1 VKNELYYIQNL
12 NSISQEYKNIIK
24 YNQERNK
31 KNIDDKIIIAYVEE
45 IKADAI
51 ASVQSPHTQES
62 NTLNVGIAWNY
73 SGSINKYPIKA
84 QINYGEG
91 INSEGTGALQIPI
104 TGYYF
109 YESQNTKIPLE
120 GTCYGSGIIYFV
132 AHTSGGYETFDGSFT
147 RSIGDDFSGTW
158 TKGNKKLNFYLNSK

>member
-1 VKNELYYIQNL
+1 MKKTILFLPLLALIACGPNAVGFLTKIKADLKT
-12 NSISQEYKNIIK
+12 QEDPITN
-24 YNQERNK
+24 
-31 KNIDDKIIIAYVEE
+31 VEE
-45 IKADAI
+45 IKA
-51 ASVQSPHTQES
+51 SFQSPHTQES
-62 NTLNVGIAWNY
+62 NTQNVGIAWNY

-132 AHTSGGYETFDGSFT
+132 AHTSGGNETFDGSFT
-147 RSIGDDFSGTW
+147 RSMLDDFSGTW
-158 TKGNKKLNFYLNSK
+158 TKGSKKLNFYLNSK

>member
-1 VKNELYYIQNL
+1 MKKTILFLPLLALIACGPNAAEILTKIKAEVKTQ
-12 NSISQEYKNIIK
+12 Q
-24 YNQERNK
+24 
-31 KNIDDKIIIAYVEE
+31 DPIAYVEE

-51 ASVQSPHTQES
+51 ASVQSPHTQEN
-62 NTLNVGIAWNY
+62 NTQNVGIAWNY

-120 GTCYGSGIIYFV
+120 GTCYGSGSIYFV
-132 AHTSGGYETFDGSFT
+132 AHTSGGNETFDGSFT
-147 RSIGDDFSGTW
+147 RSMLEDFSGTW
-158 TKGNKKLNFYLNSK
+158 TKGSKKLNFYLNSK

>member
-1 VKNELYYIQNL
+1 MKKTILFLPLLALIACGPNAVGFLTKIKADLKT
-12 NSISQEYKNIIK
+12 QEDPITN
-24 YNQERNK
+24 
-31 KNIDDKIIIAYVEE
+31 VEE
-45 IKADAI
+45 IKA
-51 ASVQSPHTQES
+51 SFQSPQTQES
-62 NTLNVGIAWNY
+62 NTQNVGIAWNY
-73 SGSINKYPIKA
+73 SGSINKYPIRA

-132 AHTSGGYETFDGSFT
+132 AHTSGGNETFDGSFT
-147 RSIGDDFSGTW
+147 RSMLDDFSGTW
-158 TKGNKKLNFYLNSK
+158 TKGSKKLNFYLNSK

>member
-1 VKNELYYIQNL
+1 MKKTILFLPLLALIACGPNAVGFLTKIKADLKT
-12 NSISQEYKNIIK
+12 QEVPITN
-24 YNQERNK
+24 
-31 KNIDDKIIIAYVEE
+31 VEE
-45 IKADAI
+45 IKAEAI
-51 ASVQSPHTQES
+51 ASVQSPHTQEN
-62 NTLNVGIAWNY
+62 NTQNVGIAWNY

-132 AHTSGGYETFDGSFT
+132 AHTSGGNETFDGSFT
-147 RSIGDDFSGTW
+147 RSMLEDFSGTW
-158 TKGNKKLNFYLNSK
+158 TKGSKKLNFYLNSK

>member
-1 VKNELYYIQNL
+1 MKKTILFLPLLALIACGPNAVGFLTKIKADLKT
-12 NSISQEYKNIIK
+12 QEDPITN
-24 YNQERNK
+24 
-31 KNIDDKIIIAYVEE
+31 VEE
-45 IKADAI
+45 IKA
-51 ASVQSPHTQES
+51 SFQSPHTQES
-62 NTLNVGIAWNY
+62 NTQNVGIAWNY

-91 INSEGTGALQIPI
+91 INSEGTGALQFPI

-132 AHTSGGYETFDGSFT
+132 AHTSGGNETFDGSFT
-147 RSIGDDFSGTW
+147 RSMLDDFSGTW
-158 TKGNKKLNFYLNSK
+158 TKGSKKLNFYLNSK

>member
-1 VKNELYYIQNL
+1 MKKTILFLPLLALIACGPNAVGFLTKIKADLKT
-12 NSISQEYKNIIK
+12 QEDPITN
-24 YNQERNK
+24 
-31 KNIDDKIIIAYVEE
+31 VEE
-45 IKADAI
+45 IKA
-51 ASVQSPHTQES
+51 SFQSPQTQES
-62 NTLNVGIAWNY
+62 NTQNVGIAWNY

-132 AHTSGGYETFDGSFT
+132 AHTSGGNETFDGSFT
-147 RSIGDDFSGTW
+147 RSMLDDFSGTW
-158 TKGNKKLNFYLNSK
+158 TKGSKKLNFYLNSK

>member
-1 VKNELYYIQNL
+1 MKKTILFLPLLALIACGPNAVGFLTKIKADLKT
-12 NSISQEYKNIIK
+12 QEDPITN
-24 YNQERNK
+24 
-31 KNIDDKIIIAYVEE
+31 VEE
-45 IKADAI
+45 IKA
-51 ASVQSPHTQES
+51 SFQSPHTQES
-62 NTLNVGIAWNY
+62 NTQNVGIAWNY
-73 SGSINKYPIKA
+73 SGSINKYPIRA

-132 AHTSGGYETFDGSFT
+132 AHTSGGNETFDGSFT
-147 RSIGDDFSGTW
+147 RSMLDDFSGTW
-158 TKGNKKLNFYLNSK
+158 TKGSKKLNFYLNSK